1 MKTIQFTVDFKSFCF
16 GALTLSALLL
26 MANRPDHDSAQ
37 PNQSGWPNQRYQ
49 AITGKDTRTIIIDT
63 QTGRFL
69 VERPA
74 LGVPTWA
81 AMDFEEQYRKK

>member
-49 AITGKDTRTIIIDT
+49 AITGKDTRTIINRYPDRPLS
-63 QTGRFL
+63 GRMAGPG
-69 VERPA
+69 RA
-74 LGVPTWA
+74 HLGSNGL
-81 AMDFEEQYRKK
+81 